1 MIKVGIYGAGTAD
14 SPVLKQLL
22 RLLLRHPDV
31 DLRRVASPAGN
42 GERIAKIYPVYT
54 GETELCLERE
64 PQMKNLDVL
73 FVIDEENLPDEV
85 MEAVRTA
92 EGDFKVIVLGE
103 AHVLRSSGLDGFVY
117 GFAEFNRKA
126 LVRGARAAVS
136 PSPGALLVETALFPL
151 AKQWRL
157 QGDVEGRIYAPYP
170 CASEA
175 AEAVAALKAIMP
187 EYKGEIRLTDAGEV
201 PYERMDLE
209 LSLPLDL
216 PVSDIVDIYN
226 ETYEDHNFVYVV
238 DGTEGIDE
246 DMRGSNKCL
255 MQIFLDDSRLR
266 INATADLQT
275 RGRAG
280 NAVHL
285 MNLLFG
291 LHERTGLSI

>member
-1 MIKVGIYGAGTAD
+1 MIKVGIYGDSMPD

-31 DLRRVASPAGN
+31 DLRCVASPAGT
-42 GERIAKIYPVYT
+42 GERLARIFPVYT

-64 PQMKNLDVL
+64 LDTTGLDML
-73 FVIDEENLPDEV
+73 FVIGEANLPENIAAD
-85 MEAVRTA
+85 VRA
-92 EGDFKVIVLGE
+92 DDGEMRVVVLGE
-103 AHVLRSSGLDGFVY
+103 APAMRGNGAEGFVY

-136 PSPGALLVETALFPL
+136 PSPAALIVETALFPL
-151 AKQWRL
+151 AKQWHL
-157 QGDVEGRIYAPYP
+157 KGNVTGTLHAPYDGT
-170 CASEA
+170 AEA
-175 AEAVAALKAIMP
+175 AEALAALRAIMP
-187 EYKGEIRLTDAGEV
+187 DFRGDITLKYGGEV

-209 LSLPLDL
+209 LSLDLGL
-216 PVSDIVDIYN
+216 PVADVVNLYN
-226 ETYEDHNFVYVV
+226 ETYADHNFVYVV
-238 DGTEGIDE
+238 DGDLSIDE

-255 MQIFLDDSRLR
+255 LQISRTGDHMT
-266 INATADLQT
+266 IKATADLET